1 VRVKTLVS
9 IPLVLLAVLLVIIA
23 PAPAQSGLN
32 QTPCFD
38 PVYYQGQEDLA
49 MTDFNREL
57 RPKADDF
64 NEALR
69 LNPSYAPARTELAR
83 LLPAPSSAPSAP
95 SGRTAS
101 QQKQ

>member
-1 VRVKTLVS
+1 
-9 IPLVLLAVLLVIIA
+9 
-23 PAPAQSGLN
+23 
-32 QTPCFD
+32 
-38 PVYYQGQEDLA
+38 